1 MKEAFRD
8 KTRDE
13 LTSALNTLGIQ
24 AEMSDRGRD
33 EEKVQ
38 DTWYQRSLGV
48 IDLPEGPIKWIN
60 VLKQDGSR
68 HNPPRWW
75 IVFGIPDDNQVSN
88 SDPVKISTV
97 RRKSFPL
104 FGKVVDVA
112 WKGDDQGTGLT
123 YILSNDHTTKELS
136 KRVGNLEVRS
146 YAEEFQGW
154 ALQVDRKL
162 KPTSEDWEA
171 ILQVAEHLLSSPR
184 RL

>member
-13 LTSALNTLGIQ
+13 LTSALNTLGIR
-24 AEMSDRGRD
+24 AEMSERGRV

-38 DTWYQRSLGV
+38 DSWYQRSLGV
-48 IDLPEGPIKWIN
+48 IDIPEGPIKWIN

-75 IVFGIPDDNQVSN
+75 IVFGIPDENHVSN
-88 SDPVKISTV
+88 SEPVNISTL

-104 FGKVVDVA
+104 FGKVVDVT
-112 WKGDDQGTGLT
+112 WKGDDLGTGLT
-123 YILSNDHTTKELS
+123 YVLSNDHTTKDLA

-162 KPTSEDWEA
+162 KPTNEDWEA

>member
-13 LTSALNTLGIQ
+13 LTMSLNALGIW
-24 AEMSDRGRD
+24 AEMSERGRD

-48 IDLPEGPIKWIN
+48 IDLKEGPIKWIN

-75 IVFGIPDDNQVSN
+75 IVFGIPDGSHVS
-88 SDPVKISTV
+88 SGEQVKISTV

-104 FGKVVDVA
+104 FGKVVDVT
-112 WKGDDQGTGLT
+112 WGGDDQGTGLT
-123 YILSNDHTTKELS
+123 YILSNDHTTKELA

-146 YAEEFQGW
+146 YAEDFQGW

-162 KPTSEDWEA
+162 KPTPEDWEA

>member
-1 MKEAFRD
+1 MREAFRD

-13 LTSALNTLGIQ
+13 LAAALNALGIR

-38 DTWYQRSLGV
+38 DSWYQRSLGV

-75 IVFGIPDDNQVSN
+75 IVFGIPDQSHVSN
-88 SDPVKISTV
+88 SEQVKISTV

-104 FGKVVDVA
+104 FGRVVDVN

-123 YILSNDHTTKELS
+123 YALSNDHTTKELA

-146 YAEEFQGW
+146 HAEEFQGW
-154 ALQVDRKL
+154 TLQVDRKL
-162 KPTSEDWEA
+162 KPTYEVWEA
-171 ILQVAEHLLSSPR
+171 ILQVAEHLLSSLR